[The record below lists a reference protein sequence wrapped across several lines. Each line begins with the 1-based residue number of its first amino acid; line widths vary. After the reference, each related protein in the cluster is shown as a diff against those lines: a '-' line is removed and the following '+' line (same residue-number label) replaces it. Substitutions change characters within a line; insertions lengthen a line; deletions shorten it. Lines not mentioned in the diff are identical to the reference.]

1 MPLLRRRAVMQ
12 TSELLK
18 VLKDTVE
25 FLHASEVAQTSVG
38 IQAYIQGNLLQK
50 QIDALEE
57 DAYIDELAWVEW
69 ERTNAQICN
78 D

>member
-1 MPLLRRRAVMQ
+1 MP
-12 TSELLK
+12 TSNLIA

-25 FLHASEVAQTSVG
+25 FLHTYEVLTTSVG

-57 DAYIDELAWVEW
+57 DAYIDLLSD
-69 ERTNAQICN
+69 AQI
-78 D
+78 DKGIYEF

>member
-1 MPLLRRRAVMQ
+1 MP
-12 TSELLK
+12 TSNLIA

-57 DAYIDELAWVEW
+57 DAYIDELSWVEW
-69 ERTNAQICN
+69 EKGNA
-78 D
+78 

>member
-1 MPLLRRRAVMQ
+1 MQ
-12 TSELLK
+12 TSNLIA

-25 FLHASEVAQTSVG
+25 FLQASEVAQTSVG

-69 ERTNAQICN
+69 EKCNA
-78 D
+78 

>member
-1 MPLLRRRAVMQ
+1 MP
-12 TSELLK
+12 TSNLIA

-25 FLHASEVAQTSVG
+25 FLHTYEVLTTSVG

-57 DAYIDELAWVEW
+57 NAYIDELAWVEW
-69 ERTNAQICN
+69 EKCNA
-78 D
+78 

>member
-1 MPLLRRRAVMQ
+1 MPTSNLLA
-12 TSELLK
+12 

-25 FLHASEVAQTSVG
+25 FLQASEVAQTSVG

-69 ERTNAQICN
+69 EKCNA
-78 D
+78 

>member
-1 MPLLRRRAVMQ
+1 MP
-12 TSELLK
+12 TSNLIA

-25 FLHASEVAQTSVG
+25 FLQASEVAQTSVG

-57 DAYIDELAWVEW
+57 DAYIDELAWAEW
-69 ERTNAQICN
+69 ERSNA
-78 D
+78 